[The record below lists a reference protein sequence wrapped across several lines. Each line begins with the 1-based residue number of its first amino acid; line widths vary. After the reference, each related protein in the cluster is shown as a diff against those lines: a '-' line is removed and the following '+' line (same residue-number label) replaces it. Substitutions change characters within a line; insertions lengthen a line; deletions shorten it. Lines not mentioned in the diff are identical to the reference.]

1 MYQLQ
6 EEERMIL
13 SMVDSVCTDVIADR
27 AAEIDEED
35 EFPQDIYD
43 LLAEQGL
50 FGLAMPEEQGGF
62 AVSVNCWAAC
72 VARLAH
78 AVRRCNWRGC
88 DHDLRNR

>member
-43 LLAEQGL
+43 CLLYT
-50 FGLAMPEEQGGF
+50 
-62 AVSVNCWAAC
+62 SRC
-72 VARLAH
+72 V
-78 AVRRCNWRGC
+78 
-88 DHDLRNR
+88 